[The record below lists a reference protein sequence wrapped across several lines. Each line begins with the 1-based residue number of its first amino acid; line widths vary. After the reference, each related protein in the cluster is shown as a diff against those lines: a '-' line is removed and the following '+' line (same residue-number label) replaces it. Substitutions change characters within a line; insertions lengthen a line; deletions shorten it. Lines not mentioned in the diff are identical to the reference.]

1 MEYDLNGGDKT
12 GFNPYIK
19 EGQICFDHRWLLL
32 IGKRKTNPH
41 LSRKRNFQFDGVIN
55 MKSLMALKEISR
67 LQKQSQYGGH
77 GYYRY

>member
-32 IGKRKTNPH
+32 IGK
-41 LSRKRNFQFDGVIN
+41 
-55 MKSLMALKEISR
+55 KEN
-67 LQKQSQYGGH
+67 
-77 GYYRY
+77 

>member
-32 IGKRKTNPH
+32 IGKKENQSPFIKKKK
-41 LSRKRNFQFDGVIN
+41 LSVCRTDPKELEG
-55 MKSLMALKEISR
+55 ALFPF
-67 LQKQSQYGGH
+67 L
-77 GYYRY
+77 

>member
-41 LSRKRNFQFDGVIN
+41 LSRKRNFQFDEKIIGEKYGWKNLSRWIN
-55 MKSLMALKEISR
+55 R
-67 LQKQSQYGGH
+67 F
-77 GYYRY
+77 